1 MNAIPLPPYEPEMSP
16 TWHLLADVIRRE
28 LQAHVVAMNERG
40 K

>member
-1 MNAIPLPPYEPEMSP
+1 MSP
-16 TWHLLADVIRRE
+16 AWHLLADVIRRE